1 MFCCQTVLRLFTMKR
16 ITSIAIAFTLLV
28 STVSASNSIG
38 GNTPT
43 PQSSSIHYINAP
55 RFVRPLIE
63 KWITEY
69 KKIEPQT
76 DFAIAKTAADKKRS
90 ALSIKLSDHA
100 ATSSDSLPRT
110 VYFGSYAILPVTA
123 QDSEAAQILSNQ
135 KLNAKRLKSLFF
147 ENEEEENGKAD
158 KKKSQVVVYTGTN
171 TQSVAQVFAAH
182 FGKEASKF
190 RGKRIVGDDQF
201 LNTALLND
209 KKGISLNAIG
219 NVYDLKTRQLKAG
232 LQVLNLD
239 VDKNKQSAFLPASTL
254 DDLISTL
261 ESSEIE
267 AVPVETIGLSFSE
280 TDIVSAKFAAW
291 VLKESGKFNHQYG
304 LLRLNDKL
312 VAQQAKELTGEL
324 TAQK

>member
-1 MFCCQTVLRLFTMKR
+1 MKR
-16 ITSIAIAFTLLV
+16 ITFIAIAFTLLV

-90 ALSIKLSDHA
+90 ALSIKFSDHA

-171 TQSVAQVFAAH
+171 TQSVA
-182 FGKEASKF
+182 
-190 RGKRIVGDDQF
+190 
-201 LNTALLND
+201 
-209 KKGISLNAIG
+209 
-219 NVYDLKTRQLKAG
+219 
-232 LQVLNLD
+232 
-239 VDKNKQSAFLPASTL
+239 
-254 DDLISTL
+254 
-261 ESSEIE
+261 
-267 AVPVETIGLSFSE
+267 
-280 TDIVSAKFAAW
+280 
-291 VLKESGKFNHQYG
+291 
-304 LLRLNDKL
+304 
-312 VAQQAKELTGEL
+312 
-324 TAQK
+324 